1 MKTTAPRMQAALL
14 ACYVTPDREFGEIAA
29 AHGVD
34 REQLQEEW
42 FDLEEQRR
50 AFRERPPH
58 APSSAPARFAARA

>member
-1 MKTTAPRMQAALL
+1 MKTLDPRMQAALL
-14 ACYVTPDREFGEIAA
+14 ACYVTPDAEFREIAA

-50 AFRERPPH
+50 AYRARPALLPAPEPTRMAAH
-58 APSSAPARFAARA
+58 A

>member
-1 MKTTAPRMQAALL
+1 MKPVDPHMQAALL
-14 ACYVTPDREFGEIAA
+14 ACYVTPDAEFRQIAV

-50 AFRERPPH
+50 AYRAREVCLPTT
-58 APSSAPARFAARA
+58 APSRMAAHA